1 MSEKDTEELL
11 EECSDNSYDLRRLL
25 MLGGF
30 TTDNKEKTIEE
41 ART

>member
-1 MSEKDTEELL
+1 MLEKDTEELL

-25 MLGGF
+25 MLGVF
-30 TTDNKEKTIEE
+30 TTNNEEKRVEE